1 MTVYQVTDSD
11 GNVTRIE
18 ADEEFVKAQYA
29 SYELELPPV
38 KSTETI
44 ASEKAQTE
52 KEWRDIE
59 LGATDWIVPIT
70 AHPQHA
76 AYITYRQAL
85 RDWPADSDNFPGTR
99 PTLGS

>member
-38 KSTETI
+38 KSAETI

-52 KEWRDIE
+52 KEWRDQE
-59 LGATDWIVPIT
+59 LVNTDWIVPIT
-70 AHPQHA
+70 DHPQHT
-76 AYITYRQAL
+76 AYKTYRQEL
-85 RDWPADSDNFPGTR
+85 RDWPDDSDNFPGTR